1 MNTVKTLVGVLIKS
15 FHFSNRQ
22 LVVFSQK
29 NLANF
34 NITGSTLRKG
44 LTILSDKG
52 ILTQTENVYSF
63 PDVFFKKWLECF

>member
-1 MNTVKTLVGVLIKS
+1 M
-15 FHFSNRQ
+15 
-22 LVVFSQK
+22 FSQK

-34 NITGSTLRKG
+34 NIPGSTLRKG

-63 PDVFFKKWLECF
+63 PDVFFQKWLERF

>member
-1 MNTVKTLVGVLIKS
+1 MVISTDGTNM
-15 FHFSNRQ
+15 
-22 LVVFSQK
+22 FSQK

-34 NITGSTLRKG
+34 NIPGSTLRKG

-63 PDVFFKKWLECF
+63 RDVFFQKWLECF

>member
-1 MNTVKTLVGVLIKS
+1 M
-15 FHFSNRQ
+15 
-22 LVVFSQK
+22 FSQK

-34 NITGSTLRKG
+34 NILGSTLRKG

-63 PDVFFKKWLECF
+63 PDVFFQKWLECFLA